1 MNAERAS
8 QPPPMRAVDGTAAAV
23 RAAGSALQLDDAGL
37 TIERV
42 ETTSLRVPLKKRYS
56 GSAYSMVNRCTII
69 TRLYTRDGVVG
80 EVYTGDTDAEQD
92 VIVRIIHEELAP
104 ALLGR
109 SAMNPDGCALAMQP
123 ATYDILRD
131 RGLALQAIAC
141 LDAAIWDTF
150 GKAVGLPLFRLWG
163 ASRDTLPIIIIGG
176 YYGLDARELAAQM
189 ERYVAMG
196 VAGCK
201 FKVGG
206 ASPAEDAERVRVARE
221 AVGDDFVLMVDANQ
235 GYTRDQAVELARRAR
250 SMDLNIRWFEEPCR
264 WDNDRRWMRDVR
276 YATGLPVTAGQS
288 EYTVAG
294 VRDLIVD
301 GAIDVC
307 NFDSSWSGGPTVW
320 RRVAGLAAAFGVE
333 MGHHEEPQ
341 VAAHLLASIPHGTYV
356 ECFDPDRDPIFWGL
370 FANRPAIR
378 DGAYALPDG
387 PGFGIELDRDYVAR
401 YQVGSRATGP

>member
-1 MNAERAS
+1 MTATDPAAHAIRPPAS
-8 QPPPMRAVDGTAAAV
+8 AGRV
-23 RAAGSALQLDDAGL
+23 AGSVLELDDAGL
-37 TIERV
+37 VIERV
-42 ETTSLRVPLKKRYS
+42 ETVALRVPLQKRYS

-80 EVYTGDTDAEQD
+80 EVYTGDTDTEQD

-163 ASRDTLPIIIIGG
+163 ASRHALPIIVIGG
-176 YYGLDARELAAQM
+176 YYGLEPRELTAQM
-189 ERYVAMG
+189 RRYVDMG

-206 ASPAEDAERVRVARE
+206 ASPAEDAERVRVARA
-221 AVGDDFVLMVDANQ
+221 AVGDQFVLMADANQ
-235 GYTRDQAVELARRAR
+235 GYTRDQAVEFARRAQ
-250 SMDLNIRWFEEPCR
+250 SLDLNLRWFEEPCR
-264 WDNDRRWMRDVR
+264 WSNDRRWMRDVR
-276 YATGLPVTAGQS
+276 YATGIPVTAGQS

-341 VAAHLLASIPHGTYV
+341 VAAHLLASVPHGAYV

-370 FANRPAIR
+370 FANRPAIS
-378 DGAYALPDG
+378 DGLYSLPPG
-387 PGFGIELDRDYVAR
+387 PGFGLKLDGDFIAR
-401 YQVGSRATGP
+401 YTVDARGTPQ

>member
-1 MNAERAS
+1 MTVERTVEPPGAAS
-8 QPPPMRAVDGTAAAV
+8 PATRPAGAV
-23 RAAGSALQLDDAGL
+23 LELDDAGL
-37 TIERV
+37 VIERV
-42 ETTSLRVPLKKRYS
+42 ETVALRVPLKKRYS

-150 GKAVGLPLFRLWG
+150 GKAVGLPLFRLW
-163 ASRDTLPIIIIGG
+163 AATRHALPIIVIGG
-176 YYGLDARELAAQM
+176 YYGLEPRELAAQM
-189 ERYVAMG
+189 ERYLSMG

-206 ASPAEDAERVRVARE
+206 ASPAEDAERVRVARA
-221 AVGDDFVLMVDANQ
+221 AVGDQFVLMADANQ
-235 GYTRDQAVELARRAR
+235 GYTRDQAVEFARRAQ
-250 SMDLNIRWFEEPCR
+250 SLDLNLRWFEEPCR
-264 WDNDRRWMRDVR
+264 WSNDRRWMRDVR

-320 RRVAGLAAAFGVE
+320 RRVAGVAAAFGVE

-341 VAAHLLASIPHGTYV
+341 VAAHLLASTPHGTYV

-378 DGAYALPDG
+378 DGLYSLPAG
-387 PGFGIELDRDYVAR
+387 PGFGLELDGGFIAR
-401 YQVGSRATGP
+401 HTVDARGTPQ